1 LLSKPQLEM
10 SVLSIC
16 LSTSSL
22 AYMIPFGLG
31 AAVSTRVSNE
41 LGAGHSRAARF
52 SVNVAL
58 CMSAMEALVI
68 GSALFSIRN
77 VWGYAYSN
85 EGEVVDY
92 VSSMMPLLA
101 SSTVL
106 DGIQGV
112 LSGIARGCGWQ
123 KLGAYANLGAYYVV
137 GIPIAVIL
145 AFVLHFGGR
154 GLWLGILCGLFAQAI
169 LLFIITLCTDWGKQ
183 AKEAR
188 ERVYASVL
196 PTVTGNIIKDEQ

>member
-1 LLSKPQLEM
+1 
-10 SVLSIC
+10 
-16 LSTSSL
+16 
-22 AYMIPFGLG
+22 
-31 AAVSTRVSNE
+31 
-41 LGAGHSRAARF
+41 
-52 SVNVAL
+52 
-58 CMSAMEALVI
+58 
-68 GSALFSIRN
+68 
-77 VWGYAYSN
+77 
-85 EGEVVDY
+85 
-92 VSSMMPLLA
+92 MMPLLA
-101 SSTVL
+101 CSTIL